1 MQYQKN
7 RRTCGWTFEKKIGS
21 NLGELTTTI
30 KCSPDKFYLKVF
42 FDTLNVFIRNKKEV
56 QTKIIKDSSNCCFQ
70 S

>member
-1 MQYQKN
+1 M
-7 RRTCGWTFEKKIGS
+7 KIGS